1 MNLSVGQPLISS
13 WGETIS
19 EHFNHI
25 IRMLKK
31 SQHNNQSR
39 YSDISSSSVLK
50 TTKQNTKK

>member
-1 MNLSVGQPLISS
+1 MNLSVGPPLISS